1 MTPKQENRMTPDEK
15 AELEKLRAESI
26 ARQGEVDE
34 MEDELYSASAPKG
47 RFTSKAANAL
57 VDAANRLLP
66 LFGISDKYEKMSG
79 DMTTL
84 PPAFVRMLMMFK
96 AAIDDAVAEGA
107 LPEDAV
113 IDLKMVTDD
122 TGLQSLA
129 GRIGM
134 AAKSPA
140 FKRFLSK
147 KTTEE
152 RAPMSGEPEE
162 DSEEMS
168 EEMGSEDTD
177 KLMMERM

>member
-1 MTPKQENRMTPDEK
+1 MTPDEK

-66 LFGISDKYEKMSG
+66 LFGISDKYDKLSG

-113 IDLKMVTDD
+113 IDLSIITDD
-122 TGLQSLA
+122 SGLQSLA

-147 KTTEE
+147 KLTEKG
-152 RAPMSGEPEE
+152 AGEMKEGE
-162 DSEEMS
+162 YSESEGSEGMS
-168 EEMGSEDTD
+168 EEMGSEDMD